1 MRKLILTTAAV
12 AAAIGLAGCG
22 NGNPNILTDKRDGYK
37 YWTVKMPDGKTW
49 MAENLN
55 YKTDSAWCYRDSS
68 YYCAKYGR
76 LYTWDAARKA
86 CPKGY
91 HLPSQEEWDSLVH
104 AVDSEQ
110 WVSEFTGEAYYY
122 CANKKLK
129 AKTGWKDICNTYD
142 PCENANGTDDY
153 GFSALPSDCESGSWW
168 TATDSGSN
176 FAYFM
181 WISQYKYVS
190 LISSFKSVGHSV
202 RCVADT
208 P

>member
-1 MRKLILTTAAV
+1 MRKLLLTTAAV

-22 NGNPNILTDKRDGYK
+22 DPNILTDKRDGQK

-55 YKTDSAWCYRDSS
+55 YMMDSSWCYNDSA

-76 LYTWDAARKA
+76 LYSWDAARKA

-91 HLPSQEEWDSLVH
+91 HLPSKEEWDGLVQ
-104 AVDSEQ
+104 AVDGEL
-110 WVSEFTGEAYYY
+110 WVSEFTPEAYYY
-122 CANKKLK
+122 WANKKLK
-129 AKTGWKDICNTYD
+129 AKTGWKDICNSYV

-153 GFSALPSDCESGSWW
+153 GFSALPSGGESGCWW

-176 FAYFM
+176 FAYYM
-181 WISQYKYVS
+181 WIAPYKYVS
-190 LISSFKSVGHSV
+190 FISGFKFFRESV
-202 RCVADT
+202 RCVADR